1 MVGEKEDI
9 LFLLNKIDPMDLLIK
24 YGEKD
29 QDGCIPL
36 HYASARPNVKFCKL
50 LLNYIM
56 NFFCDN
62 IRAVYNIFIY
72 YYL

>member
-29 QDGCIPL
+29 QDEIG
-36 HYASARPNVKFCKL
+36 
-50 LLNYIM
+50 
-56 NFFCDN
+56 
-62 IRAVYNIFIY
+62 RAHV
-72 YYL
+72 